1 VFLDPTPTSGPL
13 TADAG
18 AAPSIGPPTTGG
30 RSRPPF
36 AQPPWRVS
44 DLLLGVGGLFAAFL
58 FAVAVVGIAEAV
70 GARDGDGNLW
80 GAISTLI
87 FEASMAGLVLL
98 LARRRG
104 IGLRELG
111 FRRPSR
117 WVPLPAA
124 WISAYGV
131 LGLYASLL
139 ALVKALG
146 IDVSALDDGNPVPI
160 DADEQVTT
168 VVLIGVAV
176 VVAAPFGEELFFRGL
191 LFRGLRSYWRL
202 VPALA
207 LSGLLFGLFH
217 VNPSVLV
224 PFTAI
229 GVVLA
234 CAMERSESLWTSI
247 AAHAAFNS
255 LAFGLHIAGV
265 GT

>member
-1 VFLDPTPTSGPL
+1 MFLDPTPEPL
-13 TADAG
+13 AADAG
-18 AAPSIGPPTTGG
+18 AVAPLGPPQSEG
-30 RSRPPF
+30 RSGPPF
-36 AQPPWRVS
+36 TRPPWRVS

-58 FAVAVVGIAEAV
+58 LAVAVVGVAEAV
-70 GARDGDGNLW
+70 GARDGSAGLW
-80 GAISTLI
+80 GAIATLI
-87 FEASMAGLVLL
+87 FEALMAGLVLL

-104 IGLRELG
+104 VGLRELG

-117 WVPLPAA
+117 WAPLPAA
-124 WISAYGV
+124 WIGAYVV
-131 LGLYASLL
+131 LGLYAALL
-139 ALVKALG
+139 ALGETLG
-146 IDVSALDDGNPVPI
+146 IDVSGLDDGNPVPI
-160 DADEQVTT
+160 DADEQLAA
-168 VVLIGVAV
+168 VVLLGVAV

-191 LFRGLRSYWRL
+191 LFRGLRGYWRFL
-202 VPALA
+202 PALA

-234 CAMERSESLWTSI
+234 WAMERSESLWAPI

-255 LAFGLHIAGV
+255 LAFGLHVAGA